1 MAAASL
7 TTVIAVFE
15 NIISYYMDVHEW
27 SRKTAT
33 IVTGV
38 SIALLMLP
46 CILGFNIWSDIAP
59 LGEGSNILD
68 LEDFIISNNM
78 LPIGSF
84 LILLFCTSRYGW
96 GFDKFLEEAN
106 IGEGMKFPRYVRFY
120 LSYILPAIMFF
131 VFIQGYTRFF

>member
-1 MAAASL
+1 
-7 TTVIAVFE
+7 
-15 NIISYYMDVHEW
+15 
-27 SRKTAT
+27 
-33 IVTGV
+33 
-38 SIALLMLP
+38 
-46 CILGFNIWSDIAP
+46 
-59 LGEGSNILD
+59 
-68 LEDFIISNNM
+68 M